1 MSHTKYRKD
10 IFFRMLCF
18 QLTSLKDVCV
28 HRSWNYLFNR
38 KNKVDK
44 NNVIINNNYTL
55 WHPDHTGDFSYPEGP
70 DFLSQSSEHV
80 STIHP

>member
-1 MSHTKYRKD
+1 MFSTFKFKGY
-10 IFFRMLCF
+10 LC
-18 QLTSLKDVCV
+18 DG
-28 HRSWNYLFNR
+28 SWNYLFNS

-44 NNVIINNNYTL
+44 NNVKINNNYTL

-70 DFLSQSSEHV
+70 DFLSQSSELV